1 MFINFDYNNLI
12 QGKYPSVSIK
22 LNKDELTEI
31 NKFVEMAEKQQI
43 ENPAISF
50 TDQAKDADLDKCD
63 DESFERFLA
72 ASRLLSMFWAN
83 DDDGLLPSARQI
95 YYAKQAKNSSVE
107 QYVIRDKSEENGT
120 MHSIGI
126 YQLLERL
133 IAYAA
138 WHMNDDIKLA
148 ANVHDC
154 MYALLQI
161 KSDISTIEQTLAKE
175 FTKYNDTNKVK
186 KAFENLQGD
195 DTKPLEKDSKEPID
209 YKKMYESAMQTM
221 KTVCNEAI
229 EAQKLIEKVVPRLNQ
244 VDMVKDVTNDDAY
257 DVPSQVWD
265 SKKKMMKD
273 DGFMRIISD
282 PIHPMHKSK

>member
-22 LNKDELTEI
+22 LNKDELTEV

-50 TDQAKDADLDKCD
+50 TDQAKAADLDKCD

-95 YYAKQAKNSSVE
+95 YYAKQAKDSSIE
-107 QYVIRDKSEENGT
+107 QYIIRDKSEENGT
-120 MHSIGI
+120 LHKIGI

-133 IAYAA
+133 IAYVA
-138 WHMNDDIKLA
+138 WHINDDIKMA

-154 MYALLQI
+154 EYALLQI
-161 KSDISTIEQTLAKE
+161 KNDIDTVEDTLTEE
-175 FTKYNDTNKVK
+175 FTKYNNINRVK
-186 KAFENLQGD
+186 TAFEKLQGD
-195 DTKPLEKDSKEPID
+195 KTAPLKKDSKEPID
-209 YKKMYESAMQTM
+209 YKKLYESAMRTM
-221 KTVCNEAI
+221 RIVCDKVVEA
-229 EAQKLIEKVVPRLNQ
+229 KNLIEKVVPRLNQ

-265 SKKKMMKD
+265 NNKKTMKD
-273 DGFMRIISD
+273 DGFMRIVSD
-282 PIHPMHKSK
+282 PVHKSE